1 MNQSPSESNE
11 TKMLLKVPMQVMGLS
26 IAYSVC
32 LGWLERKF
40 PNIKPDHIWAEV
52 AGGVLISLV
61 PVALEAR
68 RQRQRSQDEKDHT
81 TDLHWKTY
89 EGAVW
94 RAFFASG
101 TPIILWQIGEA
112 VFRHMELMK
121 YTAYGEGR
129 SANVNAHGTETLASR
144 GGEREG
150 TDPASIYGS
159 YPVPSG
165 GSGEN

>member
-1 MNQSPSESNE
+1 MSHPFPESSE
-11 TKMLLKVPMQVMGLS
+11 TTMLVKLPMQVMGLS
-26 IAYSVC
+26 IAYSVG

-52 AGGVLISLV
+52 AGGVLLSLV

-68 RQRQRSQDEKDHT
+68 RQSRDAPHT
-81 TDLHWKTY
+81 LPWQTY

-101 TPIILWQIGEA
+101 TPIILWQLGEA

-129 SANVNAHGTETLASR
+129 STAIHAHGTTALASGSGSR
-144 GGEREG
+144 ERANSAG
-150 TDPASIYGS
+150 SNGSDPLSAE
-159 YPVPSG
+159 
-165 GSGEN
+165 GSGED